1 MMTTIRRLAPVL
13 VLLGL
18 GAGLIGESRAGNPR
32 TLSERKRKA
41 AEIETRDQLRSV
53 AERELGLT
61 SAATELERGRVG
73 LERERESLDWAAT
86 LLDRRG
92 GESLRELDV
101 YRGERVERQRL
112 AEIRAR
118 KLYKL
123 ARGGMLEQVFET
135 GADGRSTPAE
145 RIARGRT
152 LRFLIDH
159 DLDQLRTHAQA
170 ETRAR
175 AALLA
180 ATRELT
186 AMAALE
192 GVAALQTH
200 ALAASDAQL
209 HPTLATVHGERKLL
223 QAELGRAKTGE
234 DRRLLR
240 ALEAERR
247 ELVRH
252 KGLDLLEPGALIRP
266 VIGEVVGE
274 FGDYQDPLLAV
285 PMHRNGIELTANA
298 NDKVVAIAQGRVV
311 FVGALP
317 GFERVVVIE
326 HGGGY
331 LSLTA
336 RLLGV
341 AVEDG
346 QEIEAGALVG
356 RAGAK
361 SLDDGLGTTVYIE
374 LRHGQRPIDPEP
386 WLKKLKKARKK
397 IR

>member
-1 MMTTIRRLAPVL
+1 MKRTRILPVL
-13 VLLGL
+13 ALFGITVGL
-18 GAGLIGESRAGNPR
+18 AVGLARESRAGNPGI
-32 TLSERKRKA
+32 SKRRA
-41 AEIETRDQLRSV
+41 AQIETREQLREA

-61 SAATELERGRVG
+61 SSATGLERGKIV
-73 LERERESLDWAAT
+73 LERERESLSWAAS
-86 LLDRRG
+86 LLGQRS

-123 ARGGMLEQVFET
+123 SRGGMLEQVFET
-135 GADGRSTPAE
+135 GADGRSTPDQ

-159 DLDQLRTHAQA
+159 DLDKLRVHSDA
-170 ETRAR
+170 EASAR
-175 AALLA
+175 AKLLG
-180 ATRELT
+180 ATRERS

-192 GVAALQTH
+192 SVAALQTH
-200 ALAASDAQL
+200 ALAATDAQL
-209 HPTLATVHGERKLL
+209 HPTLAAVHGERT
-223 QAELGRAKTGE
+223 R
-234 DRRLLR
+234 
-240 ALEAERR
+240 LEALVGGDLGPDERRVLHSLADERR
-247 ELVRH
+247 ELERH
-252 KGLDLLEPGALIRP
+252 KGLDLLEPGALARP
-266 VIGEVVGE
+266 VIGHVVGK

-285 PMHRNGIELTANA
+285 PMHRNGVELRSKP
-298 NDKVVAIAQGRVV
+298 NDKVFALAPGRVA

-336 RLLGV
+336 RMLAV
-341 AVEDG
+341 AVEEG
-346 QEIEAGALVG
+346 QELEAGALIG

-361 SLDDGLGTTVYIE
+361 AVDDGLGTTVYVE

-386 WLKKLKKARKK
+386 WLKPTR
-397 IR
+397 

>member
-1 MMTTIRRLAPVL
+1 MAKRGLIVPLI

-18 GAGLIGESRAGNPR
+18 GVGLAGESRAGTRKTGKRRAAQIEMREKLR
-32 TLSERKRKA
+32 TA
-41 AEIETRDQLRSV
+41 
-53 AERELGLT
+53 AERELALT
-61 SAATELERGRVG
+61 SSASELERAEVE
-73 LERERESLDWAAT
+73 LERERESLSWAAT
-86 LLDRRG
+86 LLDRRSD
-92 GESLRELDV
+92 ESLRQLDV

-123 ARGGMLEQVFET
+123 SRGGMLEQVFET
-135 GADGRSTPAE
+135 GADGRATPSE

-159 DLDQLRTHAQA
+159 DLEQLRVHADA
-170 ETRAR
+170 EALAR
-175 AALLA
+175 AQLLG
-180 ATRELT
+180 ATRELG

-192 GVAALQTH
+192 SVAALQTH
-200 ALAASDAQL
+200 ALEASDAQL
-209 HPTLATVHGERKLL
+209 HPELASVHDERKSL
-223 QAELGRAKTGE
+223 QKQLRGRTSKK

-240 ALEAERR
+240 ILAAERR
-247 ELVRH
+247 ELERH
-252 KGLDLLEPGALIRP
+252 EGLDLLEPGALERP
-266 VIGEVVGE
+266 VAGAVVGE
-274 FGDYQDPLLAV
+274 FGDYRDPLLDV
-285 PMHRNGIELTANA
+285 PMHRNGIELRAEA
-298 NDKVVAIAQGRVV
+298 NDKVFALAPGRVA

-341 AVEDG
+341 AVEEG
-346 QEIEAGALVG
+346 QELEAGALIG
-356 RAGAK
+356 RAGPKAV
-361 SLDDGLGTTVYIE
+361 DDGLGTTIYVE

-386 WLKKLKKARKK
+386 WLEAPPRKK
-397 IR
+397 RR

>member
-1 MMTTIRRLAPVL
+1 MARRTPSAVALI
-13 VLLGL
+13 VLLGIGL
-18 GAGLIGESRAGNPR
+18 GLVDESRAGNHKVG
-32 TLSERKRKA
+32 KRRA
-41 AEIETRDQLRSV
+41 AQIETRAKLRAA
-53 AERELGLT
+53 AELELGLT
-61 SAATELERGRVG
+61 ASATELERAAVG
-73 LERERESLDWAAT
+73 LERERESLSWAAT
-86 LLDRRG
+86 LLDRRS
-92 GESLRELDV
+92 GESLRQLDV
-101 YRGERVERQRL
+101 YRSERVERQRL

-123 ARGGMLEQVFET
+123 SRGGMLEQVFET
-135 GADGRSTPAE
+135 GSDARETPSE

-159 DLDQLRTHAQA
+159 DLDQLRVHAEA

-175 AALLA
+175 AQLLG
-180 ATRELT
+180 ATRELS

-200 ALAASDAQL
+200 ALVASDAQL
-209 HPTLATVHGERKLL
+209 HPTLASVHGERKQL
-223 QAELGRAKTGE
+223 QKQLRGRTNKK

-240 ALEAERR
+240 ELATERR
-247 ELVRH
+247 ELERH
-252 KGLDLLEPGALIRP
+252 KGLDLLEPGALTRP
-266 VIGEVVGE
+266 VDGSIVGD
-274 FGDYQDPLLAV
+274 FGDYQDPVLDV
-285 PMHRNGIELTANA
+285 PMHRNGIELTAEA
-298 NDKVVAIAQGRVV
+298 NDKVFALAPGRVA

-341 AVEDG
+341 NVEEG
-346 QEIEAGALVG
+346 PELEAGALLG
-356 RAGAK
+356 RAGPKAI
-361 SLDDGLGTTVYIE
+361 DDGLGTTVYVE

-386 WLKKLKKARKK
+386 WLKKNPR
-397 IR
+397 